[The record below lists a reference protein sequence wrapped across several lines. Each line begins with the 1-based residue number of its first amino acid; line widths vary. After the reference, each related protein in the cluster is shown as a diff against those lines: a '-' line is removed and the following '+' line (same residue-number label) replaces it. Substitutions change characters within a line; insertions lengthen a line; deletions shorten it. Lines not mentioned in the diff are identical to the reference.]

1 MLFEELEVL
10 DTVDTDLSKKLVL
23 FNDEINT
30 FEHVIETLI
39 TVCKHKPLQA
49 EQCTLIIHHTGKCS
63 VKEGTYQT
71 LVSMRDAIRD
81 RGIKVEI
88 Q

>member
-10 DTVDTDLSKKLVL
+10 DTIGTDLSKKLVL

-39 TVCKHKPLQA
+39 TVCKHNPLQA

-63 VKEGTYQT
+63 VKEGAYQT
-71 LVSMRDAIRD
+71 LATMRDVIRN